1 MTVARTRIAVY
12 PGTFDPITNGH
23 IDLVDRAAPLFERLI
38 IGVAESPGKG
48 PALPLELRVQLARD
62 AVAHHA
68 HIEVRGFD
76 CLLAHFVDQV
86 GAGVLLRGLRAVS
99 DFEYEFQLASMNRH
113 LIPEVE
119 TLFLTPAEQYGF
131 ISSSL
136 VREIA
141 RLSLPMLAAC
151 NQDADETAVVE
162 QAPLTVPAD
171 NNDDAWGTYLTEVV
185 RRNMDD
191 VVSSPYLYY
200 LPAEDAAD
208 FQGFYDRQLE
218 KAQGDIARGVT
229 EGNMLA
235 YGSPA
240 SAKMADM
247 IVSAFEGAD
256 PGSMKGVKVLFI
268 GNAADSARVE
278 AAVAPT
284 GVNYKFVEA
293 K

>member
-1 MTVARTRIAVY
+1 MNTTTRMLLVA
-12 PGTFDPITNGH
+12 
-23 IDLVDRAAPLFERLI
+23 
-38 IGVAESPGKG
+38 
-48 PALPLELRVQLARD
+48 
-62 AVAHHA
+62 
-68 HIEVRGFD
+68 
-76 CLLAHFVDQV
+76 C
-86 GAGVLLRGLRAVS
+86 
-99 DFEYEFQLASMNRH
+99 
-113 LIPEVE
+113 
-119 TLFLTPAEQYGF
+119 
-131 ISSSL
+131 
-136 VREIA
+136 
-141 RLSLPMLAAC
+141 LSLPMLAAC
-151 NQDADETAVVE
+151 NKEADEAAVVE

-171 NNDDAWGTYLTEVV
+171 NNDDAWGNYLTEVV

-200 LPAEDAAD
+200 LPAEDAED

-218 KAQGDIARGVT
+218 KAQGDVARGVT

-247 IVSAFEGAD
+247 IVAAFEGAD

-278 AAVAPT
+278 AAVAPA
-284 GVNYKFVEA
+284 GVNYKFVDA